1 MAGKFALAGFL
12 KNYKKESIISPLFK
26 MLEAS
31 FELAVPLIMAW
42 LIDAGVRGGD
52 KGVVLTAGGWMLAMG
67 VLGLACSLT
76 AQYFAAVAAMGF
88 GTALRAALFQH
99 IGKLSAAEVD
109 RVGASTLITRVTSDV
124 DRAQAG
130 VNLVLRL
137 LLRSPFIALGA
148 VAMALTI
155 DVRLTLIFVVSMAAI
170 SLVIYLILARTL
182 PGYRRIQ
189 AQLDRLSL
197 LARENLRGVRVIR
210 AFSRQKDE
218 AERFDAEAEKMMR
231 TQIAVG
237 RISALNNPLT
247 YALVNLGIAA
257 ILWFG
262 GMRVDGGAIS
272 QGQLI
277 ALVNYM
283 SQILL
288 ALMAVANLIVTV
300 SRALASATRIEGL
313 FAVETSI
320 QDGPGA
326 RPVPGEARV
335 EFDGVDFAYTPGRN
349 ALTGISFRAMPGETI
364 GVIGGTGAGKSTLAN
379 MIPRLYD
386 ATAGRVLVD
395 GADVKTYRLDDLRRR
410 VGLVP
415 QRASLF
421 SGTLRDNLKWG
432 GEDATDEALW
442 RALRVAQAEDFVRA
456 LPQGLNSPVEQGGVN
471 FSGGQRQ
478 RLTIARALVLE
489 PDILILDDSASALD
503 YATDARLRKALRE
516 ETKGMTVFVVTQRV
530 AAIKNADRIL
540 VLADGLLAAQGTHD
554 ELYGTN
560 EAYRAI
566 CDAQTTGEVAKR

>member
-231 TQIAVG
+231 AQIAVG

-386 ATAGRVLVD
+386 ATDGRVLVD

>member
-1 MAGKFALAGFL
+1 MAGKFALARFL
-12 KNYKKESIISPLFK
+12 KHYKKQSIISPLFK

-31 FELAVPLIMAW
+31 FELTVPLIMAW
-42 LIDAGVRGGD
+42 LIDSGVRAGDRGVILTGG
-52 KGVVLTAGGWMLAMG
+52 GLMLAMG

-88 GTALRAALFQH
+88 GAELRAALFHH
-99 IGKLSAAEVD
+99 IGSLSAAEVD
-109 RVGASTLITRVTSDV
+109 RIGASTLITRVTSDV

-137 LLRSPFIALGA
+137 LLRAPFIALGA
-148 VAMALTI
+148 VVMALTI
-155 DVRLTLIFVVSMAAI
+155 DVKLTLIFVVSMAVI
-170 SLVIYLILARTL
+170 SLVIYLILTHTL

-197 LARENLRGVRVIR
+197 IARENLRGVRVIR

-218 AERFDAEAEKMMR
+218 AVRFDAEAEKMMR
-231 TQIAVG
+231 AQIAVG
-237 RISALNNPLT
+237 RVAALNNPLT

-262 GMRVDGGAIS
+262 GVHVDRGAIS

-288 ALMAVANLIVTV
+288 ALMAVANLIVTA
-300 SRALASATRIEGL
+300 SRALASAARIDAL
-313 FAVETSI
+313 FAVESFI
-320 QDGPGA
+320 KDGPGA
-326 RPVPGEARV
+326 NPVPGAARV

-349 ALTGISFRAMPGETI
+349 ALTGVSFRAMPGEII

-395 GADVKTYRLDDLRRR
+395 GADVRDYRLDDLRRR
-410 VGLVP
+410 IGLVP
-415 QRASLF
+415 QHASLF
-421 SGTLRDNLKWG
+421 SGTIRDNLKWG
-432 GEDATDEALW
+432 GEGASDEALW
-442 RALRVAQAEDFVRA
+442 RALRIAQAEDFVRA
-456 LPQGLNSPVEQGGVN
+456 LPQELDAPVEQGGVN

-503 YATDARLRKALRE
+503 YLTDARLRKALRE
-516 ETKGMTVFVVTQRV
+516 ETVGMTVFVVTQRV
-530 AAIKNADRIL
+530 AAIKGADRIL
-540 VLADGLLAAQGTHD
+540 VLSDGALVAQGTHD
-554 ELYGTN
+554 ELYRTS

-566 CDAQTTGEVAKR
+566 CDAQTAGEVAG

>member
-1 MAGKFALAGFL
+1 MAGRFALIRFL
-12 KNYKKESIISPLFK
+12 KNYKRQSIISPLFK

-31 FELAVPLIMAW
+31 FELTVPLIMAW
-42 LIDAGVRGGD
+42 LIDSGVRAGNRGVILSGG
-52 KGVVLTAGGWMLAMG
+52 GLMLAMG
-67 VLGLACSLT
+67 VLGLVCSLT
-76 AQYFAAVAAMGF
+76 AQYFAAAAAMGF
-88 GTALRAALFQH
+88 GAELRAALFHH
-99 IGKLSAAEVD
+99 IGTLSAAEVD
-109 RVGASTLITRVTSDV
+109 RVGASTLITRVTNDV

-148 VAMALTI
+148 VVMALTI
-155 DVRLTLIFVVSMAAI
+155 DVRLTLIFIISMAAI
-170 SLVIYLILARTL
+170 SLVIYLILTRTL

-189 AQLDRLSL
+189 AQLDRLSII
-197 LARENLRGVRVIR
+197 ARENLRGVRVIR

-218 AERFDAEAEKMMR
+218 AGRFDAEADNMMR
-231 TQIAVG
+231 AQIAVG
-237 RISALNNPLT
+237 RVAALNNPLT

-262 GMRVDGGAIS
+262 GIRVDGGAIS

-300 SRALASATRIEGL
+300 SRALASAARIDAL

-320 QDGPGA
+320 KDGPGA
-326 RPVPGEARV
+326 RPAPGAARV

-349 ALTGISFRAMPGETI
+349 ALTGVSFRAMPGETI

-379 MIPRLYD
+379 LIPRLYD
-386 ATAGRVLVD
+386 VSAGRVLVD
-395 GADVKTYRLDDLRRR
+395 GADVRDFHLDDLRRR

-421 SGTLRDNLKWG
+421 SGTIRDNLKWG
-432 GEDATDEALW
+432 GEGATDEVLW
-442 RALRVAQAEDFVRA
+442 KALRVAQAEDFVRA
-456 LPQGLNSPVEQGGVN
+456 LPEGLDAPVEQGGVN

-489 PDILILDDSASALD
+489 PEILILDDSASALD
-503 YATDARLRKALRE
+503 YITDARLQKALRE
-516 ETKGMTVFVVTQRV
+516 ETEGMTVFVVTQRV
-530 AAIKNADRIL
+530 AAVRNADKIL
-540 VLADGLLAAQGTHD
+540 VLADGVLVAQGTHD
-554 ELYGTN
+554 ELYRTS

-566 CDAQTTGEVAKR
+566 CDAQTAGEVAL

>member
-231 TQIAVG
+231 AQIAVG

-410 VGLVP
+410 VGLAP

-516 ETKGMTVFVVTQRV
+516 QTKGMTVFVVTQRV

>member
-1 MAGKFALAGFL
+1 
-12 KNYKKESIISPLFK
+12 

-31 FELAVPLIMAW
+31 FELTVPLIMAW
-42 LIDAGVRGGD
+42 LIDSGVRAGNRGVILSGG
-52 KGVVLTAGGWMLAMG
+52 GLMLAMG
-67 VLGLACSLT
+67 VLGLVCSLT
-76 AQYFAAVAAMGF
+76 AQYFAAAAAMGF
-88 GTALRAALFQH
+88 GAELRAALFHH
-99 IGKLSAAEVD
+99 IGTLSAAEVD
-109 RVGASTLITRVTSDV
+109 RVGASTLITRVTNDV

-148 VAMALTI
+148 VVMALTI
-155 DVRLTLIFVVSMAAI
+155 DVRLTLIFIISMAAI
-170 SLVIYLILARTL
+170 SLVIYLILTRTL

-197 LARENLRGVRVIR
+197 IARENLRGVRVIR

-218 AERFDAEAEKMMR
+218 AGRFDAEADNMMR
-231 TQIAVG
+231 AQIAVG
-237 RISALNNPLT
+237 RVAALNNPLT

-262 GMRVDGGAIS
+262 GIRVDGGAIS

-300 SRALASATRIEGL
+300 SRALASAARIDAL

-320 QDGPGA
+320 KDGPGA
-326 RPVPGEARV
+326 RPAPGAARV

-349 ALTGISFRAMPGETI
+349 ALTGVSFRAMPGETI

-379 MIPRLYD
+379 LIPRLYD
-386 ATAGRVLVD
+386 VSAGRVLVD
-395 GADVKTYRLDDLRRR
+395 GADVRDFHLDDLRRR

-421 SGTLRDNLKWG
+421 SGTIRDNLKWG
-432 GEDATDEALW
+432 GEGATDEVLW
-442 RALRVAQAEDFVRA
+442 KALRVAQAEDFVRA
-456 LPQGLNSPVEQGGVN
+456 LPEGLDAPVEQGGVN

-489 PDILILDDSASALD
+489 PEILILDDSASALD
-503 YATDARLRKALRE
+503 YITDARLQKALRE
-516 ETKGMTVFVVTQRV
+516 ETEGMTVFVVTQRV
-530 AAIKNADRIL
+530 AAVRNADKIL
-540 VLADGLLAAQGTHD
+540 VLADGVLVAQGTHD
-554 ELYGTN
+554 ELYRTS

-566 CDAQTTGEVAKR
+566 CDAQTAGEVAL